1 MVLTDAR
8 AESEKAPA
16 GFAGP
21 GGKTH
26 QFFSFEMSGKDLD
39 KLNPFGKKTAV
50 FPCEFFAVLVAQSVW
65 RDQLVNRQVVFYID
79 NDGVRDVLISCNTS
93 DPVGHVMLTGVLE
106 LEGALAI
113 SSWFTRVPS
122 KSNVAA
128 DNPSRGECK
137 ELIAATAKQDQVD
150 PMEVLMNLGLCPKWG
165 RCQARRPNRKRCD
178 SLFLAKW
185 SGCGT

>member
-1 MVLTDAR
+1 MQEPSRRKRLLGLQ
-8 AESEKAPA
+8 APV
-16 GFAGP
+16 GRP
-21 GGKTH
+21 IN
-26 QFFSFEMSGKDLD
+26 FFFEMSGKDLD

-93 DPVGHVMLTGVLE
+93 DPVGRVMLTGVLE

-113 SSWFTRVPS
+113 SWFTRVPS

-128 DNPSRGECK
+128 ENPSRGECK

-150 PMEVLMNLGLCPKWG
+150 PMEVLMKLGPV
-165 RCQARRPNRKRCD
+165 
-178 SLFLAKW
+178 S
-185 SGCGT
+185 

>member
-1 MVLTDAR
+1 MCKALEVSIDVSSMHPGRIPVDNTEFRKKELGDFIDCDAR

-21 GGKTH
+21 SGKTH
-26 QFFSFEMSGKDLD
+26 QLFSFEVPGKDLD

-93 DPVGHVMLTGVLE
+93 DPVGHVMLTRVLE
-106 LEGALAI
+106 LERALTI
-113 SSWFTRVPS
+113 SS
-122 KSNVAA
+122 
-128 DNPSRGECK
+128 
-137 ELIAATAKQDQVD
+137 
-150 PMEVLMNLGLCPKWG
+150 
-165 RCQARRPNRKRCD
+165 
-178 SLFLAKW
+178 
-185 SGCGT
+185 